1 MRLFKKF
8 LKHEGGNSTVAGFML
23 VLPLAIVLTIN
34 PLYMLFDTLKY
45 IQLDSIARKYIIKM
59 EVEGG
64 LTVTDYADLI
74 SRVAQL
80 GYSNIQV
87 SYTPYPVDFGDTV
100 RLKIVA
106 DMKFRRISFFGGLK
120 NETKQVCAGPYES
133 VSKKNPLVQ

>member
-1 MRLFKKF
+1 MQILKK
-8 LKHEGGNSTVAGFML
+8 LLRREDGNSTVAGFML

-64 LTVTDYADLI
+64 LTVSDYADLI

-87 SYTPYPVDFGDTV
+87 SYTPYPVGFGDTV

-133 VSKKNPLVQ
+133 ISKKNPYTQ

>member
-1 MRLFKKF
+1 MRFFKKL
-8 LKHEGGNSTVAGFML
+8 LKLEGGSSSVAGFLL
-23 VLPLAIVLTIN
+23 VLPLALVLTIN

-45 IQLDSIARKYIIKM
+45 TQLDSIARKYIIKM

-64 LTVTDYADLI
+64 LTTTDYADLI
-74 SRVAQL
+74 QKVAEL
-80 GYSNIQV
+80 GCSNIQV

-120 NETKQVCAGPYES
+120 NETKQVCVGPYES
-133 VSKKNPLVQ
+133 ISKQNPIVQ

>member
-1 MRLFKKF
+1 
-8 LKHEGGNSTVAGFML
+8 ML

-45 IQLDSIARKYIIKM
+45 MQLDSIARKYIIKM

-64 LTVTDYADLI
+64 LTVSDYADLI

-106 DMKFRRISFFGGLK
+106 DMKFRRISFFGVLK
-120 NETKQVCAGPYES
+120 NETRQVCAGPYES
-133 VSKKNPLVQ
+133 ISKKNPYTQ